1 MRQPFSFWLAAHSSK
16 GHGVHS
22 PLVYS
27 FCREVL
33 RSKWDGNRQE
43 PMSLRSTILAWFL
56 GYCSSCGYECCVFSE
71 YSLVG
76 HGLRIAIAYVHSDT
90 QGWHAR
96 AKSSLSTGVRAS
108 ASEGV
113 GGRPLRLRFAAR
125 HPGIAGGIY
134 CRTGVAADAVCNEGR
149 LAEWAAG

>member
-43 PMSLRSTILAWFL
+43 PMSLRSTILAWCL

-71 YSLVG
+71 YSLDTTSG
-76 HGLRIAIAYVHSDT
+76 GSLLTAACEFPLPACTLIRDASQLGRNRLSLRECALQHPRVWVVDLYAYVLLLAT
-90 QGWHAR
+90 PGLQGGYIA
-96 AKSSLSTGVRAS
+96 VRA
-108 ASEGV
+108 
-113 GGRPLRLRFAAR
+113 
-125 HPGIAGGIY
+125 
-134 CRTGVAADAVCNEGR
+134 
-149 LAEWAAG
+149 

>member
-33 RSKWDGNRQE
+33 RSKWDGNHQE

-71 YSLVG
+71 YSFDTTSSRNLLATACESPLPTCTLILKAFTLGRSRLSLRECALQHPRVWVVDLYAYVLLLATP
-76 HGLRIAIAYVHSDT
+76 GLRGGYIAL
-90 QGWHAR
+90 R
-96 AKSSLSTGVRAS
+96 
-108 ASEGV
+108 
-113 GGRPLRLRFAAR
+113 GGRP
-125 HPGIAGGIY
+125 
-134 CRTGVAADAVCNEGR
+134 E
-149 LAEWAAG
+149 